1 MRFVRSVPLA
11 QFFAF
16 LENAE
21 CRITTL
27 NKVLNFSKLNPNTP
41 SLMDGDVLLFKCK
54 KAPEY
59 RRLFAY
65 PAASQ
70 GGEDALVIAMMGGSL
85 LLLNK

>member
-1 MRFVRSVPLA
+1 MN
-11 QFFAF
+11 F
-16 LENAE
+16 L
-21 CRITTL
+21 
-27 NKVLNFSKLNPNTP
+27 KLNPSTP
-41 SLMDGDVLLFKCK
+41 TPMDGEVLLFKSK

-59 RRLFAY
+59 RRPFAY

>member
-1 MRFVRSVPLA
+1 
-11 QFFAF
+11 
-16 LENAE
+16 
-21 CRITTL
+21 
-27 NKVLNFSKLNPNTP
+27 
-41 SLMDGDVLLFKCK
+41 MDGDVLLFKCK

-85 LLLNK
+85 LLLNR